1 LGNLNI
7 KYRYRRVRK
16 MIKWFDTERK
26 SKTCVATIYDSNIT
40 LNKHA
45 CDLIDNAYTVML
57 GLDYDKKMLFIKPL
71 SKDAATRGD
80 IPASIQY
87 NITIRSSY
95 GRISNVDFIKE
106 IKGIIGVDSFKANP
120 KKFNVEY
127 SSSMNTLT
135 IDLTK
140 EV

>member
-1 LGNLNI
+1 
-7 KYRYRRVRK
+7 
-16 MIKWFDTERK
+16 MIKWFDLDK
-26 SKTCVATIYDSNIT
+26 KNKNCIATIYDTNIT

-45 CDLIDNAYTVML
+45 CDLIDSAYTVML
-57 GLDYDKKMLFIKPL
+57 GIDYDSKALFIKPL
-71 SKDAATRGD
+71 NKDVATRGD
-80 IPASIQY
+80 IPSTSQY

-106 IKGIIGVDSFKANP
+106 IKGVLGIDSLKINP
-120 KKFNVEY
+120 KKFNVEF
-127 SSSMNTLT
+127 NKTNNILK

>member
-1 LGNLNI
+1 
-7 KYRYRRVRK
+7 
-16 MIKWFDTERK
+16 MIKWFDIDK
-26 SKTCVATIYDSNIT
+26 KNKNCIATIYDTNIT

-45 CDLIDNAYTVML
+45 CDLISNAYTVML
-57 GLDYDKKMLFIKPL
+57 GLDYDNKLLFIKPL
-71 SKDAATRGD
+71 NKDVAMRGD
-80 IPASIQY
+80 IPQTSQY

-106 IKGIIGVDSFKANP
+106 IKGILGVDSLKSNP

-127 SSSMNTLT
+127 VEQNNTLK
-135 IDLTK
+135 IDWVK

>member
-1 LGNLNI
+1 
-7 KYRYRRVRK
+7 
-16 MIKWFDTERK
+16 MIKWFDIDK
-26 SKTCVATIYDSNIT
+26 KNKNCIATIYDTNIT

-45 CDLIDNAYTVML
+45 CDLIDSAYTVML
-57 GLDYDKKMLFIKPL
+57 GIDYDNKALFIKPL
-71 SKDAATRGD
+71 NKDVATRGD
-80 IPASIQY
+80 IPSTSQY

-106 IKGIIGVDSFKANP
+106 IKGVLGIDSLKINP
-120 KKFNVEY
+120 KKFNVEF
-127 SSSMNTLT
+127 NKTNNILK

>member
-1 LGNLNI
+1 
-7 KYRYRRVRK
+7 
-16 MIKWFDTERK
+16 MIKWFDLDK
-26 SKTCVATIYDSNIT
+26 KNKNCVATIYDTNIT

-45 CDLIDNAYTVML
+45 CDLIDSAYTVML
-57 GLDYDKKMLFIKPL
+57 GIDYDNKALFIKPL
-71 SKDAATRGD
+71 NKDVATRGD
-80 IPASIQY
+80 IPSTSQY

-106 IKGIIGVDSFKANP
+106 IKGVLGIDSLKINP
-120 KKFNVEY
+120 KKFNVEFIKT
-127 SSSMNTLT
+127 NNILK

>member
-1 LGNLNI
+1 
-7 KYRYRRVRK
+7 
-16 MIKWFDTERK
+16 MIKWFDADKK
-26 SKTCVATIYDSNIT
+26 SKNCIATIYDTNIT

-45 CDLIDNAYTVML
+45 CDLISSAYTVML
-57 GLDYDKKMLFIKPL
+57 GLDYDNKLLFIKPL
-71 SKDAATRGD
+71 NKDIATRGD
-80 IPASIQY
+80 IPSTSQY

-95 GRISNVDFIKE
+95 GRISNVDFVKE
-106 IKGIIGVDSFKANP
+106 IKGILGVDSLKVNP

-127 SSSMNTLT
+127 SEGMNTLK

>member
-1 LGNLNI
+1 
-7 KYRYRRVRK
+7 
-16 MIKWFDTERK
+16 MIKWFDMDKK
-26 SKTCVATIYDSNIT
+26 SKNQIATIYDTNIT

-45 CDLIDNAYTVML
+45 CDLIDSAYTVML
-57 GLDYDKKMLFIKPL
+57 GIDYNTKAIFIKPL
-71 SKDAATRGD
+71 NKDVATRGD
-80 IPASIQY
+80 IPSTSQY

-106 IKGIIGVDSFKANP
+106 IKKIIGIDSFKINP
-120 KKFNVEY
+120 KKFSVEFIETK
-127 SSSMNTLT
+127 NILK

>member
-1 LGNLNI
+1 
-7 KYRYRRVRK
+7 
-16 MIKWFDTERK
+16 MIKWFDADKK
-26 SKTCVATIYDSNIT
+26 SKNCIATIYDTNIT

-45 CDLIDNAYTVML
+45 CDLIESAYTVML
-57 GLDYDKKMLFIKPL
+57 GIDYDSKKLFIKPL
-71 SKDAATRGD
+71 NKDIATRGD
-80 IPASIQY
+80 IPQTSQY

-95 GRISNVDFIKE
+95 GRISNVDFVKE
-106 IKGIIGVDSFKANP
+106 IKGIIGVDSLKTNP

-127 SSSMNTLT
+127 SDTMNTLT